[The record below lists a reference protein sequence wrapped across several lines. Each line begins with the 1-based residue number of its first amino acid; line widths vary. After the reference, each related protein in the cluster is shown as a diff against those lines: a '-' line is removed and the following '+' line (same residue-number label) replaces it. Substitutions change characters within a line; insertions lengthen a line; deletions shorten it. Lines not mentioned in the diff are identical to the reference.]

1 MSSNAEQTFY
11 ADAVLFDMDGTLTDS
26 IAAVE
31 AAWGKV
37 ANDIGQDPAYVIA
50 ATHGKRAV
58 DNLAQFKPHIKEHEM
73 DREVQ
78 AFEESILY
86 FADAY
91 NKHGPGSLQ
100 NSPVNSGATTPALS
114 PSSSTPASRTS
125 SRASSFVG
133 TLAQLTPFRRPS
145 FLHRVS
151 SLLSMS
157 PTIREGDSA
166 ALENPIS
173 EEGSDENM
181 NVEDWKTMI
190 QKKHQLE
197 AWQLEAAAVD
207 RSVRILPGVKRVMDS
222 IPKGRYAVATS
233 GARTYAYGCMTRVG
247 ITPPEVTITA
257 DDKRLKAGK
266 PAPDPFLLAAKEL
279 GFDPKRC
286 VVFEDSPSGIRAG
299 VASGATVIAVCTSHE
314 RSKIE
319 NCGAHYIVD
328 NMEQVEITPEGEGE
342 NLRLKFTIKPKPAEQ
357 TQTQAQETQQH
368 PIQLQQSP
376 AALPQPQQQQQS
388 SHPLAQP
395 PITAPQPIAAQ

>member
-1 MSSNAEQTFY
+1 MSSNTESTFY

-26 IAAVE
+26 ISAVE

-37 ANDIGQDPAYVIA
+37 ATDIGQDPAYVIA

-58 DNLAQFKPHIKEHEM
+58 DNLAQFKPHIKAHEM

-78 AFEESILY
+78 AFEESILF

-91 NKHGPGSLQ
+91 NKHGPGSVP
-100 NSPVNSGATTPALS
+100 NSPVISGSTTPALT
-114 PSSSTPASRTS
+114 PSASTPASRNS
-125 SRASSFVG
+125 SRAGSFVG
-133 TLAQLTPFRRPS
+133 SLAQLTSFRRPS

-151 SLLSMS
+151 SLLAMS
-157 PTIREGDSA
+157 PSIREDES

-173 EEGSDENM
+173 EEIDDVSD
-181 NVEDWKTMI
+181 DWKASLA
-190 QKKHQLE
+190 KKHQLE
-197 AWQLEAAAVD
+197 AWQIEAAAVD
-207 RSVRILPGVKRVMDS
+207 RSVRILPSVKRIMDS

-233 GARTYAYGCMTRVG
+233 GAKTYAYGCMTRVG

-279 GFDPKRC
+279 GFDAKKC

-314 RSKIE
+314 RAKIE
-319 NCGAHYIVD
+319 NCGAHYLVD
-328 NMEQVEITPEGEGE
+328 TMDQVEIIPEGEGA
-342 NLRLKFTIKPKPAEQ
+342 NTRLRFVIKAKPS
-357 TQTQAQETQQH
+357 AQRKQE
-368 PIQLQQSP
+368 L
-376 AALPQPQQQQQS
+376 APQQQAQ
-388 SHPLAQP
+388 HPLAAP
-395 PITAPQPIAAQ
+395 PITAAIAA